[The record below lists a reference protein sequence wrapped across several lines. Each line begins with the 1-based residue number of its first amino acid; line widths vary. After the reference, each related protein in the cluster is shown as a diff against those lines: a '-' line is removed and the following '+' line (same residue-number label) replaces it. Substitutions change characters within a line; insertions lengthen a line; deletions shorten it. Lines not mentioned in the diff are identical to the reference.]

1 MQKGS
6 YKQLSQFDKGNT
18 LKWRN
23 ITSDTK
29 HYTNKSKEQAI
40 STYDS
45 MQKGIQKQMNQL
57 HSGVVNSAKGTAKG
71 FGGALGK
78 MDNYA
83 HSAMSNTVHQLNGG
97 IKGID
102 KVLGQFGGNSSV
114 INAIHSQWFKRRAF

>member
-1 MQKGS
+1 MQKGV
-6 YKQLSQFDKGNT
+6 
-18 LKWRN
+18 
-23 ITSDTK
+23 
-29 HYTNKSKEQAI
+29 
-40 STYDS
+40 
-45 MQKGIQKQMNQL
+45 QKQMNQL
-57 HSGVVNSAKGTAKG
+57 HSGVISSAKGTAKG

-114 INAIHSQWFKRRAF
+114 INSIHYATSGSPFFSPKIEADFVQPPFANRLEP